1 MASKTNVFQRTLKQG
16 EQTQTVEMGFFGYN
30 ANRIFDVFANHSKI
44 GKEKMA
50 VSSTQFKQVMDVIDN
65 INAANRSVVEI
76 SGGRRLDDL
85 NFFDKFKDA
94 FFAPRDVRFTDSA
107 LLSGNV
113 IVTDEADVVASQLS
127 WAEFNDIIGYLSQ
140 KSSSGDLNFSAIG
153 REAIHGRLDL
163 LEKRLLIITDGNSGQ
178 GFDAKTVKY
187 YIPRETDKLLAPVV
201 VSPNVAKLLYNESRF
216 ISDVNEFCDEYIEG
230 LRIMFEGK

>member
-1 MASKTNVFQRTLKQG
+1 MATKNRVFQKTITNG
-16 EQTQTVEMGFFGYN
+16 EQTKTMELGFFGYN

-50 VSSTQFKQVMDVIDN
+50 VSSTQFGYLMDVIDN
-65 INAANRSVVEI
+65 INAASRSVVEI
-76 SGGRRLDDL
+76 TGGRRLDDL

-107 LLSGNV
+107 LLSPNVIINNEGNV
-113 IVTDEADVVASQLS
+113 VDSKLS

-140 KSSSGDLNFSAIG
+140 KSSSNDLSFSAIS
-153 REAIHGRLDL
+153 REAIHGKLELLD
-163 LEKRLLIITDGNSGQ
+163 KRMLIITEGNVGL
-178 GFDAKTVKY
+178 GFDAKEVKFY
-187 YIPRETDKLLAPVV
+187 VPREADKLLAPVM
-201 VSPNVAKLLYNESRF
+201 VSPNVAKLLYNEGR
-216 ISDVNEFCDEYIEG
+216 IIDDVNEFCDEYVEG